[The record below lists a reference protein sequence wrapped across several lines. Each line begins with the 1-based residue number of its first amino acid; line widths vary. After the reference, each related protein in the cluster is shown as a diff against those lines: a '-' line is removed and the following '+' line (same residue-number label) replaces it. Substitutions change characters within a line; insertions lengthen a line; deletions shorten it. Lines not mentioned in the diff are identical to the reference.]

1 MNGRAYDEPIQTLA
15 LKFHAD
21 NGSIAAM
28 LNVATSAGS
37 ANADVTYTPK
47 SKGYKIRFD
56 APSII
61 LQKLHAVQTRNTGVK
76 GTLSVSASGE
86 GTLDDPQLDAA
97 IQLPMLE
104 VQQKSIAEVKAEV
117 HVANKQA
124 DLTLDSQVA
133 QASIRARAHVNLTGD
148 YETDASIDTSAIPL
162 ERLLATYVSGIPQ
175 GLQGQ
180 TEFHATVKG
189 PLKDRNKLEA
199 HLFIPT
205 LKVSY
210 QSLQLGAAGPIRA
223 DYSHSVVTLQ
233 PAEIR
238 GTDTSLRIQGSIP
251 LSGIAT
257 PSLTAQGSIDMGI
270 IRIIAPEVKSSGTIA
285 LDVRA
290 SGSAAK
296 PTIQGQVRLQDVAL
310 STADAPLTVDK
321 LNGTLD
327 VSNERVQISK
337 MSGEV
342 GGGQISVGGSI
353 TYRPSLQFDIALQ
366 GNSVRL
372 RYPEGLRSLLDAN
385 LTWMGTQQSS
395 TLTGRVLV
403 NALSFTPDFD
413 LTTFSN
419 QFSGNAVAPAQP
431 GLADTVRLQIAL
443 QSKDNLS
450 ANSSQVS
457 LEGSADL
464 RVSGTAANPVITGR
478 TDLTAGELFYRNIR
492 YLLQRGIISFDDPNE
507 TSPVL
512 NVSVTTTVEQYNLTL
527 NLRGPFD
534 RLTTS
539 YTSDPPLATAD
550 VINLIAFGHTTA
562 ESAAASQSTDS
573 LLASQAISQVGGG
586 VQKLAGLS
594 SLEIDPLQSGN
605 SQNPSTRVGI
615 QQRVSK
621 NFLFTFSTDVSQ
633 PGQEIVQGDYQINKR
648 WSVSVERDQV
658 GGVSV
663 DGRFHTKF

>member
-1 MNGRAYDEPIQTLA
+1 
-15 LKFHAD
+15 
-21 NGSIAAM
+21 
-28 LNVATSAGS
+28 
-37 ANADVTYTPK
+37 
-47 SKGYKIRFD
+47 
-56 APSII
+56 
-61 LQKLHAVQTRNTGVK
+61 
-76 GTLSVSASGE
+76 
-86 GTLDDPQLDAA
+86 
-97 IQLPMLE
+97 
-104 VQQKSIAEVKAEV
+104 
-117 HVANKQA
+117 
-124 DLTLDSQVA
+124 
-133 QASIRARAHVNLTGD
+133 
-148 YETDASIDTSAIPL
+148 
-162 ERLLATYVSGIPQ
+162 
-175 GLQGQ
+175 
-180 TEFHATVKG
+180 
-189 PLKDRNKLEA
+189 
-199 HLFIPT
+199 
-205 LKVSY
+205 
-210 QSLQLGAAGPIRA
+210 
-223 DYSHSVVTLQ
+223 
-233 PAEIR
+233 
-238 GTDTSLRIQGSIP
+238 
-251 LSGIAT
+251 
-257 PSLTAQGSIDMGI
+257 
-270 IRIIAPEVKSSGTIA
+270 
-285 LDVRA
+285 
-290 SGSAAK
+290 
-296 PTIQGQVRLQDVAL
+296 VAL
-310 STADAPLTVDK
+310 STVDAPLTVDK

-327 VSNERVQISK
+327 VSNERVQISN

-342 GGGQISVGGSI
+342 GGGQISAGGSI

-385 LTWMGTQQSS
+385 LTWIGTQQSS

-431 GLADTVRLQIAL
+431 GLADNVRLQITL

-450 ANSSQVS
+450 ANNSQVS
-457 LEGSADL
+457 LEGSANL

-492 YLLQRGIISFDDPNE
+492 YQLQRGIISFDDPNE

-663 DGRFHTKF
+663 DGHFHTKF